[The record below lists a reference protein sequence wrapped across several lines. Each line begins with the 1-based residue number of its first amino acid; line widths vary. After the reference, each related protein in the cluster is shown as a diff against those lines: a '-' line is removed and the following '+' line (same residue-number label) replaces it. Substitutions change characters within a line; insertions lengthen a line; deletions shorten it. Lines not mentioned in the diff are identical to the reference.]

1 MFDKV
6 PQNLRYNMKDSIK
19 QLSLHELQGD
29 LEKHL
34 AGVVD
39 VTSIYMVL
47 SGIYSTNPMKGIPYL
62 Y

>member
-6 PQNLRYNMKDSIK
+6 PQNLKYNMKTSVK
-19 QLSLHELQGD
+19 QLSLTEIQGD

-39 VTSIYMVL
+39 ITSI
-47 SGIYSTNPMKGIPYL
+47 
-62 Y
+62 